1 MDDGPSIEVQKTA
14 ATAGD
19 FWELHKQLA
28 NCYVADISRLKG
40 DRVPEKA
47 SDKASEPLPV
57 QRERSMT
64 SIPSIQSVA
73 PRSPRPTEAATAVGG
88 GLAPPKRRESRK
100 ETIRDRRD
108 KSLQTLRSLQGLPRD
123 PEASITAMELTPYQC
138 WADSHTNTKA
148 VPKWTRGRTK
158 ELSITPRSTK
168 QPAISHETE
177 ELPERSYVLHPGG
190 SFRTGWNLSMA
201 ACVLYDLL
209 VIPLNAYDVP
219 QSVVLEMFDWFIQI
233 FWNCDL
239 MISFL
244 TGYYDAGTL
253 VTSLPKIA
261 VHYAKTWLLFD
272 VSLLSM
278 DWAFRFMEWS
288 NDGGL
293 EAIMWSRS
301 LRMLRFLR
309 LMRML
314 RMVKLRRI
322 NEVFQEFFQSQA
334 ATLYYSL
341 FSSLIH
347 LCILNHLIACA
358 WFAVSH
364 MNSANWVTQLGIE
377 NSSMEYQYLTCL
389 NWAFAQLGVG
399 SSPALATNVP
409 EMAYCIVI
417 AFRSLITS
425 STLISTVSN
434 LMAGLS
440 KIKEDE
446 NTEFRLLRA
455 YMTQNKIPA
464 ELGQKIT
471 QFLQYQYTLRQEA
484 RSADMDVPLLEM
496 LSPQLQGE
504 LQFARFQTDLCKL
517 QVVAELLETAD
528 RQVIHVLHRVSQDA
542 VKNYIVAAADVI
554 FLAGNPANFAF
565 LKLSGALSY
574 CNEETDTI
582 GDDMV
587 VGDSWVAEVVLWT
600 PWHYLGDLVSTDVS
614 RVASLDAS
622 AFCNALTMS
631 WHTQRV
637 ASRYAAMFLEKINFN
652 LDNWT
657 DTFVLPR
664 EEANQGGRSR
674 QLSEQ
679 QRSWSH
685 FCPCW
690 RNASKV
696 QADELSFVGPVGPRT
711 TGS

>member
-1 MDDGPSIEVQKTA
+1 MDADGPSIEIHRMA
-14 ATAGD
+14 AETFAGD
-19 FWELHKQLA
+19 FWELHRQLA
-28 NCYVADISRLKG
+28 NCYVADMSRLKG
-40 DRVPEKA
+40 DRVPEK
-47 SDKASEPLPV
+47 SSETVPV
-57 QRERSMT
+57 QPERSMT
-64 SIPSIQSVA
+64 SVPSIQSLP
-73 PRSPRPTEAATAVGG
+73 PRSPRPTEAPMAAAVGG
-88 GLAPPKRRESRK
+88 LAAPKRRESRK

-108 KSLQTLRSLQGLPRD
+108 KSLQTLRSIQGLPRD
-123 PEASITAMELTPYQC
+123 PDASVTAMELTPYAC
-138 WADSHTNTKA
+138 WADSKTKA

-158 ELSITPRSTK
+158 EFAITQRSTVK
-168 QPAISHETE
+168 QPDLTNDTE
-177 ELPERSYVLHPGG
+177 DLPDRSCVLHPGG
-190 SFRTGWNLSMA
+190 SFRTAWNLSMA

-209 VIPLNAYDVP
+209 VIPLNAFDVP
-219 QSVVLEMFDWFIQI
+219 KSVVLDMLDWLIQI

-239 MISFL
+239 LISFL

-261 VHYAKTWLLFD
+261 LHYAKTWLVFD

-278 DWAFRFMEWS
+278 DWAFRVMEWS

-364 MNSANWVTQLGIE
+364 VNSANWVVELGIE
-377 NSSMEYQYLTCL
+377 NRSMEYQYLTCL

-399 SSPALATNVP
+399 SSPALASNVP

-484 RSADMDVPLLEM
+484 RSADMDVPLLEL

-565 LKLSGALSY
+565 LKLSGSLSY

-582 GDDMV
+582 GDDLV
-587 VGDSWVAEVVLWT
+587 VGDYWVAEVALWT

-631 WHTQRV
+631 WQTQRV
-637 ASRYAAMFLEKINFN
+637 ASRYAAMFLEKMNFN
-652 LDNWT
+652 LDNWS
-657 DTFVLPR
+657 DTFILPR
-664 EEANQGGRSR
+664 EVGANPGGRSR
-674 QLSEQ
+674 PLSEQ
-679 QRSWSH
+679 HRYGWYR
-685 FCPCW
+685 CPCW
-690 RNASKV
+690 RSASKV